1 MQIVHG
7 MAMKKDPR
15 TARTPSRRGGRLGLR
30 LCLAGALTML
40 LALGTVAVEPGT
52 SPSEAD
58 DGRTAVSTDDL
69 QRALASGGELDD
81 REIDRILELQHTE
94 IETVRLVLLPVNVEN
109 RRGRLVR
116 GLTRSDFQVW
126 EDHVRQQIEYFS
138 VEAQEPLAVAFLLDV
153 SGSMRQLGKLE
164 AAKEAVAYFVESLRP
179 RDQFGLVCFADE
191 QVAWVTE
198 FTSDRERFLERLAVQ
213 EGYGQTALND
223 AVAETPRLVFADD
236 IEKKKAIVLI
246 TDGVDNVS
254 RLSAEEAI
262 GAAQRVS
269 VPIYTIGF
277 SSIPRSVSGRGE
289 VTYNVEVMRRFSEET
304 GGALYVVRDP
314 DELKEAAA
322 QIDEELRYQYL
333 IGYYPK
339 RKLWDGT
346 YRTVKLET
354 RNRRHVVRTRKG
366 YFAEP
371 SGTVP

>member
-1 MQIVHG
+1 MAEGMQIVHG
-7 MAMKKDPR
+7 MTMNESRA
-15 TARTPSRRGGRLGLR
+15 ARSPSRQLGLR
-30 LCLAGALTML
+30 MGLAGALVML
-40 LALGTVAVEPGT
+40 VALAAPAVEPGA

-58 DGRTAVSTDDL
+58 DNRSTVTPDDL
-69 QRALASGGELDD
+69 QRTLASGGALDD
-81 REIDRILELQHTE
+81 REIERILELQHTE

-164 AAKEAVAYFVESLRP
+164 AAKEAIAYFVESLRP

-223 AVAETPRLVFADD
+223 AVAETPRLVFEDD

-262 GAAQRVS
+262 GAAQRVN

-277 SSIPRSVSGRGE
+277 STIPRSVSGKGE
-289 VTYNVEVMRRFSEET
+289 LAYNIEVMRRYSEET

-322 QIDEELRYQYL
+322 RIDEELRYQYL
-333 IGYYPK
+333 IGYYPS

-371 SGTVP
+371 